1 MFQKVRFES
10 LYNFS
15 ICACTVIGISYG
27 IYDGIQTVK
36 QVKRFKTTTP
46 STSDKFKIMV
56 VTIGIETCRGL
67 IVGLTSPISIPIIG
81 IATIV
86 SIIDTND
93 TKTNTSNVSIIDTND
108 NKTDTLNCKSEYDYE
123 EKLHKKREIENRI
136 EKQIQRDHEDW
147 LDTITKNDKK

>member
-1 MFQKVRFES
+1 MFQKVRFKS

-86 SIIDTND
+86 SVIT
-93 TKTNTSNVSIIDTND
+93 
-108 NKTDTLNCKSEYDYE
+108 KTDTSNCKSEYDYE